1 MHFCPIFFEHYVKK
15 NLTIDFIFAKNV
27 LLRCVVLFK
36 KDTCPSEKNRNLS
49 NDLIYYYS
57 SRPLPKNCFI
67 NPDFF
72 TQIIPFIATSNC
84 GQHRQLGDQQ
94 RRLHQ
99 HHPSGVQL
107 SSNSTTTSRPKT
119 LKKPEGIIEDIIP
132 EAKPPAFRRI
142 C

>member
-1 MHFCPIFFEHYVKK
+1 MSHIFRALCQKK
-15 NLTIDFIFAKNV
+15 NLTIDFIFTKNV
-27 LLRCVVLFK
+27 LLRCAFLFK

-57 SRPLPKNCFI
+57 SQPLPKNCFI

-72 TQIIPFIATSNC
+72 TQIIPFIAISNC

-107 SSNSTTTSRPKT
+107 SSNSTTTPRPKT